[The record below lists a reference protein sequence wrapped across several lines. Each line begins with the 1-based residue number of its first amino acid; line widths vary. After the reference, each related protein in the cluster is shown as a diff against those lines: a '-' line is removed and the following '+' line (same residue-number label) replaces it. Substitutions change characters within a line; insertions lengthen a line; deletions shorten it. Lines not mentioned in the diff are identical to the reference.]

1 MTKIFFKFVYVNIT
15 ISLYW
20 AVYLI
25 RSQWSEYVYTGISV
39 WFPSRLLSLYTGT
52 SHCRRPVFF
61 SVLTIS
67 LGHWPH
73 SR

>member
-25 RSQWSEYVYTGISV
+25 CSQWSEYSIIICDY
-39 WFPSRLLSLYTGT
+39 SLVKFRYLKARGY
-52 SHCRRPVFF
+52 
-61 SVLTIS
+61 
-67 LGHWPH
+67 
-73 SR
+73 